1 VSDSDVALCG
11 GSQKE
16 VKKMF
21 APLYIYSY
29 VTGALS
35 TVKAPSRN
43 ERGASF
49 TEYVVLLAAI
59 VAVVAAGV
67 VLLGSKITAKLNGL
81 TL

>member
-1 VSDSDVALCG
+1 
-11 GSQKE
+11 
-16 VKKMF
+16 MF

-29 VTGALS
+29 VTGALA
-35 TVKAPSRN
+35 TLEAPRRN